1 MNHGG
6 LLIDH
11 HNVLINHTSQLYLQ
25 HSNGALVCFDS
36 SLLISL
42 AITQGIAYF

>member
-11 HNVLINHTSQLYLQ
+11 HNVLINHTSQFYLQ
-25 HSNGALVCFDS
+25 YLNGALMR
-36 SLLISL
+36 
-42 AITQGIAYF
+42 